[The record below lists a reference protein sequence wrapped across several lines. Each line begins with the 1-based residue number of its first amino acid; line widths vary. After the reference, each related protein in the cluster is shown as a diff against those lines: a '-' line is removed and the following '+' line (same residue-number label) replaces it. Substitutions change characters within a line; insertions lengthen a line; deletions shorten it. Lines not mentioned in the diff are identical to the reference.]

1 MSGINPPYE
10 LRHLTVFVAVAE
22 ELNFHRAASR
32 LGMAQPAV
40 SRLVADLESRLGAR
54 LFERTTRS
62 VSLTEPGRY
71 LLDEAR
77 ETLSRVEMSART
89 AQSLAHG
96 SRGHLKVAYM
106 TFAGHTL
113 TPRIVKR
120 FGEQFPEVVVELV
133 YLGTE
138 AQREAILHGEIDVA
152 FMIGPFQASDIRTET
167 VAYNRLVAILPATH
181 TLTNK
186 SILRPTDVVSEP
198 IVMGSQP
205 DWSVFRRIVV
215 DAFQSAGCVPEIHT
229 QATSLTG
236 LLGLVT
242 AGIGIT
248 FFAGF
253 PAYLDTKV
261 LVARPIEVPEHAY
274 VPTVLAW
281 RQGDTRPSLKAF
293 VDVAIAE
300 AGVKAARAARKPTIR
315 LQAELRQDLTGGRGR
330 SSSVGITAG
339 VDLNSSSFRGREVT
353 AAEQSLRAAQQL
365 RTAVERDLQNE
376 MRNYRQR
383 LQALAQTR
391 QSLGAQVSDA
401 RVVLEAYEGQF
412 RAGQRD
418 LIDLLTTG
426 RDLYET
432 QMEQIDVEDELNRKE
447 YEAAEALGL
456 LGSLLF
462 RKRE

>member
-1 MSGINPPYE
+1 MQGTGNWFDRTRKIVCLGSALFIGLLATTSVAQTLPQAVMIGSKRDPSIAA
-10 LRHLTVFVAVAE
+10 LRQQVARETSNVEISKDARRPQLSVAGDTGLDGDNLGVNVTVSQLLADWGLSKSRIAEAEAV
-22 ELNFHRAASR
+22 R
-32 LGMAQPAV
+32 V
-40 SRLVADLESRLGAR
+40 KVVADLKSEVETFTLRMSELYFEIDAARQRIARTREYVAFARRLEGYSRARVQAGLANASEVARARLEIARAEEQLYQHEIDREIARAELEFLLGRPAGQVAPPPRLSFLSRLSSSRNVIAAVVGA
-54 LFERTTRS
+54 
-62 VSLTEPGRY
+62 PDY
-71 LLDEAR
+71 I
-77 ETLSRVEMSART
+77 SAT
-89 AQSLAHG
+89 A
-96 SRGHLKVAYM
+96 
-106 TFAGHTL
+106 
-113 TPRIVKR
+113 
-120 FGEQFPEVVVELV
+120 
-133 YLGTE
+133 
-138 AQREAILHGEIDVA
+138 
-152 FMIGPFQASDIRTET
+152 
-167 VAYNRLVAILPATH
+167 
-181 TLTNK
+181 
-186 SILRPTDVVSEP
+186 
-198 IVMGSQP
+198 
-205 DWSVFRRIVV
+205 
-215 DAFQSAGCVPEIHT
+215 
-229 QATSLTG
+229 
-236 LLGLVT
+236 
-242 AGIGIT
+242 
-248 FFAGF
+248 
-253 PAYLDTKV
+253 
-261 LVARPIEVPEHAY
+261 
-274 VPTVLAW
+274 
-281 RQGDTRPSLKAF
+281 
-293 VDVAIAE
+293 DVAIAE

-391 QSLGAQVSDA
+391 QSLGAQVGDA

-462 RKRE
+462 IKRE